1 MEMSD
6 DNENRPTLTLNVLTY
21 VWSAVSPPLSESSF
35 IKNGYIEPE
44 NVSMVTDEQEVSMKL
59 YLNQKQKLKLK
70 LMQYLN
76 LKERICKCLI

>member
-6 DNENRPTLTLNVLTY
+6 DNENRPTLTRYVLTY

-44 NVSMVTDEQEVSMKL
+44 NVSMVTDEQEASM
-59 YLNQKQKLKLK
+59 
-70 LMQYLN
+70 
-76 LKERICKCLI
+76 